1 MPRKPL
7 DLANKQFGRLT
18 ALASRYDGKRRMWFC
33 ICECGNECEVDA
45 SKLNSGHT
53 QSCGCLHRE
62 AISTHGATYSPEYR
76 TWHAMKSRC
85 NSQSNIG
92 YKYYGGRGIK
102 VCESWRESFEKFL
115 ADMGPRPSDKHSI
128 ERIDVD
134 GNYEPSNCVWADNET
149 QKRNKRNTTLI
160 SFNGITKTLTEHA
173 EENGLNSGTVWVR
186 INELGWSV
194 EDALTKPTKSE
205 VGN

>member
-1 MPRKPL
+1 
-7 DLANKQFGRLT
+7 
-18 ALASRYDGKRRMWFC
+18 
-33 ICECGNECEVDA
+33 
-45 SKLNSGHT
+45 
-53 QSCGCLHRE
+53 
-62 AISTHGATYSPEYR
+62 
-76 TWHAMKSRC
+76 
-85 NSQSNIG
+85 
-92 YKYYGGRGIK
+92 
-102 VCESWRESFEKFL
+102 
-115 ADMGPRPSDKHSI
+115 MGPRPSDKHSI